1 MNRLNGF
8 IIGVLLSISI
18 VGFAQTGEKNFID
31 QNYIEVTGKA
41 ELEISPD
48 MIYLKIVLSD
58 KNNKDKQTLP
68 EIEQKMIS
76 KLSEI
81 GIDVNKDLSL
91 LDFVSNLRAYLL
103 KTSVILSKQYQLI
116 VHDSKTLQKVF
127 LELQEL
133 GISNVS
139 IVKLEHSE
147 IDRYRKEAKVFAVKA
162 AKEKAEM
169 LAIALNQK
177 IGNAIYVQEA
187 DNLNRNTMSNTLQ
200 GRMAGV
206 ASSNLTI
213 RGVSSLPSNESVETD
228 VEFETIKIE
237 STFLVRFALE

>member
-1 MNRLNGF
+1 MKKL
-8 IIGVLLSISI
+8 ISVLLLSVSM

-58 KNNKDKQTLP
+58 KNNKDKLTLP
-68 EIEQKMIS
+68 EIEKKMTD

-81 GIDVNKDLSL
+81 GVDVNKDLSL
-91 LDFVSNLRAYLL
+91 IDFVSNLKAYLF
-103 KTSVILSKQYQLI
+103 KTDVILTKQYQLL

-127 LELQEL
+127 LEFQKL

-139 IVKLEHSE
+139 IVKLEHSSIE
-147 IDRYRKEAKVFAVKA
+147 QYRKDVKISAIKA
-162 AKEKAEM
+162 AKEKAEI
-169 LAIALNQK
+169 LVIALNQR
-177 IGNAIYVQEA
+177 IGKALYVQE
-187 DNLNRNTMSNTLQ
+187 
-200 GRMAGV
+200 MA
-206 ASSNLTI
+206 NLTPKTSNSNVII
-213 RGVSSLPSNESVETD
+213 RGISTSSKSSYSPMETD
-228 VEFETIKIE
+228 LEMDIEFEKIKIE